1 MESCEGVDIG
11 LTPKLSCLT
20 IDLYREHKLINTRP
34 TYIWNR
40 LLYCPWCGGTFRRVI
55 WKSNGRRYAVWRCG
69 NRLEGGK
76 ARCAKGAS
84 IHEDRLWESVWK
96 HLEKAWPELKEC
108 LDEETRENVLAMYT
122 KQVIVYARDRIEIS
136 CAKQPKI
143 FVQ

>member
-1 MESCEGVDIG
+1 M
-11 LTPKLSCLT
+11 
-20 IDLYREHKLINTRP
+20 
-34 TYIWNR
+34 
-40 LLYCPWCGGTFRRVI
+40 I